1 MNMYEYRWMILCAK
15 TLCIQS
21 YETIFEKIDFT
32 DIPKNLDNFNVNNE
46 YINCNSI
53 IE

>member
-1 MNMYEYRWMILCAK
+1 MNMYEYISLDLCAK